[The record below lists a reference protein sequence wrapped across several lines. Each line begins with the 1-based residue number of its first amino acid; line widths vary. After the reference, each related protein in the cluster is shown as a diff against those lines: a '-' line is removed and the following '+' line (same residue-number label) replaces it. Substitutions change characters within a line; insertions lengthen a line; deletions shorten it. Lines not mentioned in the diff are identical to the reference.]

1 MSSKQQQQ
9 LVTDLR
15 TVVTRLV
22 KKLRT
27 KSSLATRL
35 SLTERSVLS
44 QLDHQHSLL
53 PSELAAMEKV
63 TTQSMS
69 QILARLLEMNLIVRT
84 PSATDGRK
92 VIISLSAEGK
102 RMIQENRNRREEWLT
117 QALERVTTAEE
128 QAHLRSAIN
137 AMAKII
143 EYDE

>member
-1 MSSKQQQQ
+1 MGNKQQQQ
-9 LVTDLR
+9 LVSDLR
-15 TVVTRLV
+15 VVVTRLV

-44 QLDHQHSLL
+44 QLDNQKSLL

-69 QILARLLEMNLIVRT
+69 QILARLLEMDLIIRT

-92 VIISLSAEGK
+92 VLISLSAEGK
-102 RMIQENRNRREEWLT
+102 RMIQENRHRREEWLV
-117 QALERVTTAEE
+117 QALEHTTTPEE
-128 QAHLRSAIN
+128 QAHLRTAIN
-137 AMAKII
+137 ALAKII
-143 EYDE
+143 EYDD